1 MNKIF
6 NGSEENPFYLAYK
19 EDIENGIR
27 TMVHENYEFMQDTF
41 IQKQTVDLIIQILIK
56 FKLVIS
62 ARSFFNFI
70 ADILIPDNLNKYNI
84 LTDFERIDSSVPSL
98 LFKRRE
104 RSFILKAMN
113 ELDPVHIRSEHI
125 DELII
130 KVHTLNETKL
140 IINEYVRSDKSKK
153 WLDLFLSNP
162 DLSEYAINK
171 LSETII
177 RLAYL
182 TNSTFVENIYDQVYR
197 EFAKKL
203 YFFNSGN
210 RRGIR
215 DYYEEVKNAL
225 FKWKGSPIKNYIYI
239 NNPNGKFRLAQS
251 LNLKP
256 SIEHLKFNTN
266 EILES
271 FKSNISLA
279 YHDGEAKNTIF
290 LEIDFPLYHLL
301 LRVQEG
307 YCPNKKDYEEAIKFV
322 EFVEK
327 VMSFGNKKEEMLV
340 HFPND
345 NRFYKLKKDDFGAF
359 VFERE

>member
-1 MNKIF
+1 M
-6 NGSEENPFYLAYK
+6 
-19 EDIENGIR
+19 
-27 TMVHENYEFMQDTF
+27 T
-41 IQKQTVDLIIQILIK
+41 
-56 FKLVIS
+56 
-62 ARSFFNFI
+62 
-70 ADILIPDNLNKYNI
+70 
-84 LTDFERIDSSVPSL
+84 
-98 LFKRRE
+98 
-104 RSFILKAMN
+104 
-113 ELDPVHIRSEHI
+113 
-125 DELII
+125 
-130 KVHTLNETKL
+130 
-140 IINEYVRSDKSKK
+140 K

-162 DLSEYAINK
+162 DLSEYTMNK
-171 LSETII
+171 LSEAII

-182 TNSTFVENIYDQVYR
+182 TNSDFAEDIYDKVYR
-197 EFAKKL
+197 DFAKNL

-215 DYYEEVKNAL
+215 DYYDEVKDAL
-225 FKWKGSPIKNYIYI
+225 FKWKGSPVKNYIYI

-251 LNLKP
+251 LNLRP
-256 SIEHLKFNTN
+256 SIEHLKFNSN

-271 FKSNISLA
+271 FRSNISMA
-279 YHDGEAKNTIF
+279 HHNGDPNNTIF
-290 LEIDFPLYHLL
+290 LDIDFPLYQLL

-322 EFVEK
+322 EFIEK